1 MTSFKLDLNKLT
13 VTDKGTVY
21 ICVCSTLAIHL
32 AIAVGADAVSIL
44 SEMVSQCNVRERFNT
59 DEETWP
65 PNQPKNFMPL
75 LLIHHQGQHTMKQP
89 TAVAQLIQTGDIDE
103 ITSLASNLS
112 VPKHHSK
119 LDSHEPLQEILDSST
134 VTKELAEI
142 LAPLQQS
149 KDPQFILIE
158 GAPGIGKSILLKELA
173 YRWGNKQLLKTFKL
187 VLLISLRNPTVQQVA
202 SVSDLLQHFCMG
214 NRRAVE
220 IAAACHDYLSENGGK
235 DIMFL
240 FDGFDEYP
248 EKLQENSLIADI
260 LKRKILP
267 YCALVV
273 SSRPHA
279 TVHLRERST
288 VRVDILGFTEVE
300 QNQFIQQALKEQ
312 PQSIKELTQY
322 LEDHFTIRSLCVVP
336 FNMVVLLFL
345 YKQRTSLPNNSLPDN
360 STQLY
365 NHFICLTICR
375 HLAKY
380 GHPLDNTI
388 TDLTSLPD
396 PCSKIIQQLSEFSLE
411 ALNNNK
417 LVFTFDEIKVACPDI
432 VAIPGA
438 INGFG
443 LLQAVQHFGLTGKT
457 MTFNFLHFTIQEF
470 LAAHRLAGLSPRK
483 ELKILKEKFWSDIH
497 SNMFAIYISL
507 TKGQRPTFK
516 QFIKPSLRQRLK
528 GFLTGEQLENR
539 FLEDNL
545 KCFRLFR
552 CFSEAGDNE
561 MCRSIENAKSVKGK
575 KIKIND
581 PFSSSKHY
589 IRLSPSDVEC
599 VTVFLTCSS
608 NKEWEELELWKC
620 YIQDHGV
627 HILHRGLT
635 SCDVTITTLDF
646 DNNGLT
652 ESSSSAISDITI
664 SCRVK
669 VLDIR
674 NNNTVGEDE
683 RLYSIIS
690 DPSSLLEELNIIYTK
705 LSSSGA
711 IKLFTALS
719 EGKKLGVLDIGHNDI
734 TDEACDAIIMAMK
747 KNNSLV
753 RLYMYDNP
761 ISTECA
767 QLIVQ
772 ALQHNNTLQ
781 DLWPPSYSYDVN
793 ERIRLSAEEVNKMR
807 ESRNCQVK
815 LKIHW

>member
-1 MTSFKLDLNKLT
+1 MCAPHYL
-13 VTDKGTVY
+13 
-21 ICVCSTLAIHL
+21 HL
-32 AIAVGADAVSIL
+32 AISVGADAVSIL
-44 SEMVSQCNVRERFNT
+44 SEMVSQSNVRERFNT

-65 PNQPKNFMPL
+65 PDQPKNFTPL
-75 LLIHHQGQHTMKQP
+75 LLIHHQGQHTMKQA
-89 TAVAQLIQTGDIDE
+89 TAVAQLIQTGDVDE
-103 ITSLASNLS
+103 ITSLGSNRS
-112 VPKHHSK
+112 VSRHHPK
-119 LDSHEPLQEILDSST
+119 LDSHEPLQEVLDSST

-142 LAPLQQS
+142 LAPLEQS

-187 VLLISLRNPTVQQVA
+187 VLLISLRNPTVQQA
-202 SVSDLLQHFCMG
+202 TLIKDLLQLFC
-214 NRRAVE
+214 NRGDTRATQ
-220 IAAACHDYLSENGGK
+220 IATTCSDYLVQNGGK
-235 DIMFL
+235 DLAFL

-248 EKLQENSLIADI
+248 DDLRNNSLIADI
-260 LKRKILP
+260 LKRKVLP

-288 VRVDILGFTEVE
+288 VRVDILGFTEAE
-300 QNQFIQQALKEQ
+300 RNQFIQQALKEQ

-322 LEDHFTIRSLCVVP
+322 LEDFTISSLCVVP

-345 YKQRTSLPNNSLPDN
+345 YKQRTSLPNNSLPNN

-388 TDLTSLPD
+388 TDLTNLPD
-396 PCSKIIQQLSEFSLE
+396 PCSKIIQQLSKFSLK

-432 VAIPGA
+432 AAIPGA

-443 LLQAVQHFGLTGKT
+443 LLRAVQHFGLTGKT
-457 MTFNFLHFTIQEF
+457 MTFHFLHFTIQEF
-470 LAAHRLAGLSPRK
+470 LAAHHVAGLSPRE

-507 TKGQRPTFK
+507 TKGQRPSFK
-516 QFIKPSLRQRLK
+516 QFIKPSWGQWIRGL
-528 GFLTGEQLENR
+528 LTGEQVENR
-539 FLEDNL
+539 FLEDKV

-552 CFSEAGDNE
+552 CFLEAGDKE
-561 MCRSIENAKSVKGK
+561 MCRSIESTKSLNFNTKT
-575 KIKIND
+575 INL
-581 PFSSSKHY
+581 FY
-589 IRLSPSDVEC
+589 NTLSPSDVEC

-608 NKEWEELELWKC
+608 NKKWEKLDLQQC

-627 HILHRGLT
+627 QILYRGLT
-635 SCDVTITTLDF
+635 SCDVTVRVLDL
-646 DNNGLT
+646 NSNGLT

-669 VLDIR
+669 VLNISY
-674 NNNTVGEDE
+674 NTIGEDE

-690 DPSSLLEELNIIYTK
+690 DPSSMLEKLYMNSTK
-705 LSSSGA
+705 LSSSRA

-719 EGKKLGVLDIGHNDI
+719 EGKKLRVLYIADNDI
-734 TDEACDAIIMAMK
+734 TDEGCDAIIMAMK
-747 KNNSLV
+747 KNSLV
-753 RLYMYDNP
+753 TLHMHGNP
-761 ISTECA
+761 ISGEYA

-772 ALQHNNTLQ
+772 ALQHNNTLRY
-781 DLWPPSYSYDVN
+781 LYLPRYSYDV
-793 ERIRLSAEEVNKMR
+793 EVRIRLSAEEVNEKR
-807 ESRNCQVK
+807 RSRCQVN
-815 LKIHW
+815 LKIIFFYW

>member
-1 MTSFKLDLNKLT
+1 MTSCKLDLDKLT
-13 VTDKGTVY
+13 VNDKGR
-21 ICVCSTLAIHL
+21 IHVCTPHYLHL
-32 AIAVGADAVSIL
+32 AIPVSADAVSIL

-59 DEETWP
+59 EEESWP
-65 PNQPKNFMPL
+65 PDQPKNFTPL
-75 LLIHHQGQHTMKQP
+75 VLIHHQGQHTMKQA
-89 TAVAQLIQTGDIDE
+89 TAVAQLIQTGDVDE
-103 ITSLASNLS
+103 ITSLASNRS
-112 VPKHHSK
+112 VPKHHPK
-119 LDSHEPLQEILDSST
+119 LDSHEPLQEVLDSST

-142 LAPLQQS
+142 LAPLEQS

-187 VLLISLRNPTVQQVA
+187 VLLVPLRNPTVQQVA

-220 IAAACHDYLSENGGK
+220 IAAACHDHLSENGGK
-235 DIMFL
+235 DLAFL

-248 EKLQENSLIADI
+248 ENLRKNSLIADI
-260 LKRKILP
+260 LSRKVLP

-279 TVHLRERST
+279 TVHLRERASMT
-288 VRVDILGFTEVE
+288 VDILGFTEVE
-300 QNQFIQQALKEQ
+300 RKQFIEQALKEQ

-322 LEDHFTIRSLCVVP
+322 LEDHFTISSLCVVP
-336 FNMVVLLFL
+336 FNMVILLFL
-345 YKQRTSLPNNSLPDN
+345 YKQRSSLPNNSLPNN

-388 TDLTSLPD
+388 TDLTNLPD
-396 PCSKIIQQLSEFSLE
+396 PCSKIIQRLSKFSLK

-417 LVFTFDEIKVACPDI
+417 LVFTFDEIKAACPDI
-432 VAIPGA
+432 VTIPGA

-470 LAAHRLAGLSPRK
+470 LAAHHVASLSPSK

-497 SNMFAIYISL
+497 SNMFAIYISI
-507 TKGQRPTFK
+507 TKGQHPSFK
-516 QFIKPSLRQRLK
+516 QFVKPSLGRRLK
-528 GFLTGEQLENR
+528 GFLTGEQVENR
-539 FLEDNL
+539 FLGDKV

-552 CFSEAGDNE
+552 CFFEAGDKE
-561 MCRSIENAKSVKGK
+561 MCTTIENAESLNLNS
-575 KIKIND
+575 KIIDLSDNT
-581 PFSSSKHY
+581 
-589 IRLSPSDVEC
+589 LSPSDVEC
-599 VTVFLTCSS
+599 VTVFLTYSS
-608 NKEWEELELWKC
+608 HKEWWMLDLYKC
-620 YIQDHGV
+620 YIQDHGL

-635 SCDVTITTLDF
+635 SCDVTITSLWLNF
-646 DNNGLT
+646 NGLT

-669 VLDIR
+669 KLIINHNDI
-674 NNNTVGEDE
+674 VGEDE
-683 RLYSIIS
+683 RLYSIIC
-690 DPSSLLEELNIIYTK
+690 DPSSMLEELYMHMGRTK

-719 EGKKLGVLDIGHNDI
+719 EGKKLKILDIAFSKI

-753 RLYMYDNP
+753 ELKMYSNP
-761 ISTECA
+761 ISEECA

-781 DLWPPSYSYDVN
+781 LLWLPDYSDVKK
-793 ERIRLSAEEVNKMR
+793 RIRLSAEEVNKKR
-807 ESRNCQVK
+807 ESRNCQVM
-815 LKIHW
+815 LEIIFL

>member
-1 MTSFKLDLNKLT
+1 MCAPHYL
-13 VTDKGTVY
+13 
-21 ICVCSTLAIHL
+21 HL
-32 AIAVGADAVSIL
+32 AIPVGADAVSIL
-44 SEMVSQCNVRERFNT
+44 SETVSQSNVRERFNA

-65 PNQPKNFMPL
+65 PDQPKNFTPL
-75 LLIHHQGQHTMKQP
+75 VLIHHQGQYTMKQA
-89 TAVAQLIQTGDIDE
+89 TAVAQLIQTGDVDE
-103 ITSLASNLS
+103 ITSLASNRS
-112 VPKHHSK
+112 VPKHHPK
-119 LDSHEPLQEILDSST
+119 LDSHEPLQEVLDSST

-142 LAPLQQS
+142 LAPLEQS

-187 VLLISLRNPTVQQVA
+187 VLLISLRNPTVQQA
-202 SVSDLLQHFCMG
+202 TLIKDLLQLFC
-214 NRRAVE
+214 NRGDTRATQ
-220 IAAACHDYLSENGGK
+220 IATTCSDYLVQNGGR
-235 DIMFL
+235 DLAFL

-248 EKLQENSLIADI
+248 DNLRENSLIADI
-260 LKRKILP
+260 LKRKVLP

-279 TVHLRERST
+279 TVHLRERAT

-300 QNQFIQQALKEQ
+300 RNQFIQQALKER

-322 LEDHFTIRSLCVVP
+322 LEDHFTISSLCVVP

-345 YKQRTSLPNNSLPDN
+345 YKQRTSLPNNSLPNN

-388 TDLTSLPD
+388 TDLTNLPD
-396 PCSKIIQQLSEFSLE
+396 PCSKIIQQLSKFSLE

-432 VAIPGA
+432 AAIPGA

-470 LAAHRLAGLSPRK
+470 LAAHRIASLSPSN

-507 TKGQRPTFK
+507 TKGQRPSFK
-516 QFIKPSLRQRLK
+516 QFIKPSLLQRLK
-528 GFLTGEQLENR
+528 GFLTGEQVQNQ
-539 FLEDNL
+539 FLEDKL

-552 CFSEAGDNE
+552 CFLEAGDKE
-561 MCRSIENAKSVKGK
+561 MCRSIENTKSL
-575 KIKIND
+575 N
-581 PFSSSKHY
+581 FNSKT
-589 IRLSPSDVEC
+589 IDLSCNTLSPSDVEC

-608 NKEWEELELWKC
+608 HKEWEMLKLLKC

-635 SCDVTITTLDF
+635 SYDVTITALVLES
-646 DNNGLT
+646 NGLT
-652 ESSSSAISDITI
+652 ESSSFAISDITI

-674 NNNTVGEDE
+674 YNNTVGEDE

-690 DPSSLLEELNIIYTK
+690 DPSSKLEQLHMRYTK

-711 IKLFTALS
+711 INLFTVLS
-719 EGKKLGVLDIGHNDI
+719 EGNKLRILDISYNNI
-734 TDEACDAIIMAMK
+734 TDEAYDAIIMAMK
-747 KNNSLV
+747 NNNSLV
-753 RLYMYDNP
+753 TLYMCGNP
-761 ISTECA
+761 ISGECA

-781 DLWPPSYSYDVN
+781 LLCLPRYSDDVQK
-793 ERIRLSAEEVNKMR
+793 RIRLSAEVNKKR
-807 ESRNCQVK
+807 KSCKVNLE
-815 LKIHW
+815 IYYW

>member
-1 MTSFKLDLNKLT
+1 
-13 VTDKGTVY
+13 
-21 ICVCSTLAIHL
+21 
-32 AIAVGADAVSIL
+32 
-44 SEMVSQCNVRERFNT
+44 MVSQSNVRERFNA

-65 PNQPKNFMPL
+65 PDQPKNFTPL
-75 LLIHHQGQHTMKQP
+75 TLIHHQGQHTTKQA

-103 ITSLASNLS
+103 ITSLASNRS
-112 VPKHHSK
+112 VPKHHHK
-119 LDSHEPLQEILDSST
+119 PEPLQEVLDSST

-142 LAPLQQS
+142 LAPLES

-173 YRWGNKQLLKTFKL
+173 CRWGNKQLLKTFKL
-187 VLLISLRNPTVQQVA
+187 LLLVSLRNPTVQQVA

-235 DIMFL
+235 NLVFL

-248 EKLQENSLIADI
+248 ERLRENSLIADI
-260 LKRKILP
+260 LKRKVLP
-267 YCALVV
+267 RCALVV

-279 TVHLRERST
+279 TVHLREQAT

-300 QNQFIQQALKEQ
+300 RNQFIQQALKEQ

-322 LEDHFTIRSLCVVP
+322 LEDHFTISSLCAVP
-336 FNMVVLLFL
+336 FNMVVLLYL
-345 YKQRTSLPNNSLPDN
+345 YKQRTSLPDNSLPNN

-380 GHPLDNTI
+380 GHPLDNRI
-388 TDLTSLPD
+388 TDLTNLPD
-396 PCSKIIQQLSEFSLE
+396 PCSKIIQQFSKFSLE

-417 LVFTFDEIKVACPDI
+417 LVFTFDDIKVACPDI
-432 VAIPGA
+432 ATIPGA

-470 LAAHRLAGLSPRK
+470 LAARHVASLSPRK
-483 ELKILKEKFWSDIH
+483 ELKILKEKFWSDTH

-507 TKGQRPTFK
+507 TKGQRPSFK
-516 QFIKPSLRQRLK
+516 QFIKPSLGQRLK
-528 GFLTGEQLENR
+528 GFLIDAEQVRNR
-539 FLEDNL
+539 FLEDQV

-552 CFSEAGDNE
+552 CFLEAGDKE
-561 MCRSIENAKSVKGK
+561 MCRSIENTKSLNFNNKT
-575 KIKIND
+575 INLSNNTL
-581 PFSSSKHY
+581 SS
-589 IRLSPSDVEC
+589 SDVES

-608 NKEWEELELWKC
+608 HKEWKELDLWRC
-620 YIQDHGV
+620 YIRDHGV
-627 HILHRGLT
+627 HILQRGLT
-635 SCDVTITTLDF
+635 SCDVTITTLRLWY
-646 DNNGLT
+646 NGLT

-669 VLDIR
+669 ILNINR
-674 NNNTVGEDE
+674 NNTIGEDK

-690 DPSSLLEELNIIYTK
+690 DPSSMVEELYMNSTK
-705 LSSSGA
+705 LSSSRA

-719 EGKKLGVLDIGHNDI
+719 EDKKLRVLHIANNDI
-734 TDEACDAIIMAMK
+734 TDEARDAIIMAMK

-753 RLYMYDNP
+753 ELDMYGNP
-761 ISTECA
+761 ISGECA
-767 QLIVQ
+767 QIIVQ
-772 ALQHNNTLQ
+772 VLQHNNTLQ
-781 DLWPPSYSYDVN
+781 RLWLPRYSDDVK
-793 ERIRLSAEEVNKMR
+793 EMIRLSTEEVNKKR
-807 ESRNCQVK
+807 RSRNCQVK
-815 LKIHW
+815 LEILFY

>member
-1 MTSFKLDLNKLT
+1 
-13 VTDKGTVY
+13 
-21 ICVCSTLAIHL
+21 
-32 AIAVGADAVSIL
+32 
-44 SEMVSQCNVRERFNT
+44 MVSQCNVRERFDT
-59 DEETWP
+59 DEKTWP
-65 PNQPKNFMPL
+65 PDQPKNFTPL
-75 LLIHHQGQHTMKQP
+75 VLIHHQGQHSMKQA
-89 TAVAQLIQTGDIDE
+89 TAVAQVIQTGDIDD
-103 ITSLASNLS
+103 ITSLASNRS
-112 VPKHHSK
+112 VPKHHPK
-119 LDSHEPLQEILDSST
+119 LDSHKPLQEVLDSST

-142 LAPLQQS
+142 SAPLEQS

-187 VLLISLRNPTVQQVA
+187 VLLVSLRNPTVQQVV

-220 IAAACHDYLSENGGK
+220 IAAACHDHLSDNGGK
-235 DIMFL
+235 ALVFL

-248 EKLQENSLIADI
+248 EKLRENSLIADI
-260 LKRKILP
+260 LKRKVLP

-279 TVHLRERST
+279 TVHLRERAT

-300 QNQFIQQALKEQ
+300 RNQFIQQALKEQ

-322 LEDHFTIRSLCVVP
+322 LEDHFTISSLCTVP

-345 YKQRTSLPNNSLPDN
+345 YKQRTSLPNNSLPKN

-365 NHFICLTICR
+365 NYFICLTICR

-388 TDLTSLPD
+388 TDLTNLPD
-396 PCSKIIQQLSEFSLE
+396 PCSKIIQQLSKYSLK

-417 LVFTFDEIKVACPDI
+417 LVFTFDEIKAACPDI
-432 VAIPGA
+432 AAIPGA

-470 LAAHRLAGLSPRK
+470 LAAHHVASLSPSK
-483 ELKILKEKFWSDIH
+483 ELKILKEKFWSDVH

-507 TKGQRPTFK
+507 TKGQRPSFK
-516 QFIKPSLRQRLK
+516 QFIKPSLGQRLK
-528 GFLTGEQLENR
+528 GFLTGEQVENR
-539 FLEDNL
+539 FLEDKL
-545 KCFRLFR
+545 KCFRLFH
-552 CFSEAGDNE
+552 CFFEAGDKE
-561 MCRSIENAKSVKGK
+561 MCRSIENAKSLNCNS
-575 KIKIND
+575 KIVNL
-581 PFSSSKHY
+581 SNNT
-589 IRLSPSDVEC
+589 LSPSDVEC

-608 NKEWEELELWKC
+608 HKEWKKFNLYKC

-635 SCDVTITTLDF
+635 SCDVTIASLDL

-669 VLDIR
+669 ILDIR

-690 DPSSLLEELNIIYTK
+690 DPSSMLEELYMHYTK
-705 LSSSGA
+705 LSSSAA

-719 EGKKLGVLDIGHNDI
+719 EGKKLRILYISNNKI

-747 KNNSLV
+747 KNTSLV
-753 RLYMYDNP
+753 ELYMRNNP
-761 ISTECA
+761 ISRECA

-781 DLWPPSYSYDVN
+781 LLRLPSYSDDIVK
-793 ERIRLSAEEVNKMR
+793 RIRLSAEEVNKKR

-815 LKIHW
+815 LYINW

>member
-1 MTSFKLDLNKLT
+1 MCAPHYL
-13 VTDKGTVY
+13 
-21 ICVCSTLAIHL
+21 HL
-32 AIAVGADAVSIL
+32 ATLVGADAVSIL
-44 SEMVSQCNVRERFNT
+44 SEMVSQSNVRERFNA

-65 PNQPKNFMPL
+65 PDQPKNFTPL
-75 LLIHHQGQHTMKQP
+75 VLIHHRGQHTMKQA
-89 TAVAQLIQTGDIDE
+89 TAVAQLIQTGDVDE
-103 ITSLASNLS
+103 ITSLASNRS
-112 VPKHHSK
+112 VPKHHPK
-119 LDSHEPLQEILDSST
+119 LDSREPLQEVLDSST

-142 LAPLQQS
+142 LAPLEQS

-187 VLLISLRNPTVQQVA
+187 VLLISLRNPTVQQA
-202 SVSDLLQHFCMG
+202 TLIKDLLQLFC
-214 NRRAVE
+214 NRGDTRATQ
-220 IAAACHDYLSENGGK
+220 IATTCSDYLVQNGGR
-235 DIMFL
+235 DLAFL

-248 EKLQENSLIADI
+248 DNLRENSLIADI
-260 LKRKILP
+260 LKRKVLP

-300 QNQFIQQALKEQ
+300 RNQFIEQALKEQ

-322 LEDHFTIRSLCVVP
+322 LEDHFTISSLCAVP

-345 YKQRTSLPNNSLPDN
+345 YKQRASLPNNSLPNN

-388 TDLTSLPD
+388 TDLTNLPD
-396 PCSKIIQQLSEFSLE
+396 PCSKIIQQLSKFSLE

-417 LVFTFDEIKVACPDI
+417 LVFTFDEIKAACPDI
-432 VAIPGA
+432 AAIPGA

-457 MTFNFLHFTIQEF
+457 ITFNFLHFTIQEF
-470 LAAHRLAGLSPRK
+470 LAAHHVAGLSPRK
-483 ELKILKEKFWSDIH
+483 EFKILKEKFWSDIH

-507 TKGQRPTFK
+507 TKGQQPSFK

-528 GFLTGEQLENR
+528 GFLTGEQVENR
-539 FLEDNL
+539 FLEDQV
-545 KCFRLFR
+545 KCFRLFH
-552 CFSEAGDNE
+552 CFLEAGDKE
-561 MCRSIENAKSVKGK
+561 MCRSIENAKSVN
-575 KIKIND
+575 INNKTID
-581 PFSSSKHY
+581 LCFNT
-589 IRLSPSDVEC
+589 LLPSDVEC

-608 NKEWEELELWKC
+608 HKEWEKLDLYWC

-627 HILHRGLT
+627 HILHRSLT
-635 SCDVTITTLDF
+635 SCDVTIRALKLQY
-646 DNNGLT
+646 NGLT

-669 VLDIR
+669 LLDI
-674 NNNTVGEDE
+674 NGNHTVGEDE

-690 DPSSLLEELNIIYTK
+690 NPSSMLEELYMRSTK
-705 LSSSGA
+705 LSSSEA
-711 IKLFTALS
+711 IELFTALS
-719 EGKKLGVLDIGHNDI
+719 EGKKLRVLCITRNDI

-753 RLYMYDNP
+753 ELYMYDNS
-761 ISTECA
+761 ISGECA

-772 ALQHNNTLQ
+772 ALRHNNTLQ
-781 DLWPPSYSYDVN
+781 RLWLPRYSDDVK
-793 ERIRLSAEEVNKMR
+793 ERIRLSAEEVNKKR
-807 ESRNCQVK
+807 ESRNCQVN
-815 LKIHW
+815 LNITFWYC

>member
-1 MTSFKLDLNKLT
+1 MCAPHYL
-13 VTDKGTVY
+13 
-21 ICVCSTLAIHL
+21 HL
-32 AIAVGADAVSIL
+32 ATPVGADAVSIL
-44 SEMVSQCNVRERFNT
+44 SEMVSQSNVQERFNA

-65 PNQPKNFMPL
+65 PDQPKNFTPL

-89 TAVAQLIQTGDIDE
+89 TAVAQLIQTGDVDE
-103 ITSLASNLS
+103 IASLASNRS
-112 VPKHHSK
+112 VPKHHPK
-119 LDSHEPLQEILDSST
+119 PDSREPLQEVLDSST

-142 LAPLQQS
+142 LAPLEQS

-187 VLLISLRNPTVQQVA
+187 VLLISLRNPTVQQA
-202 SVSDLLQHFCMG
+202 TLIKDLLQLFC
-214 NRRAVE
+214 NREDTRATQ
-220 IAAACHDYLSENGGK
+220 IATTCSDYLVQNGGK
-235 DIMFL
+235 DLAFL

-248 EKLQENSLIADI
+248 EALRENSLIADI
-260 LKRKILP
+260 LKRKVLP

-300 QNQFIQQALKEQ
+300 RNQFIEQALKEQ

-322 LEDHFTIRSLCVVP
+322 LEDHFTISSLCVVP

-345 YKQRTSLPNNSLPDN
+345 YKQRTSLPNNSLPNN

-388 TDLTSLPD
+388 TDLTNLPD
-396 PCSKIIQQLSEFSLE
+396 PCSKIIQQLSKFSLE

-432 VAIPGA
+432 AAIPGA

-457 MTFNFLHFTIQEF
+457 MTFNFLHFSIQEF
-470 LAAHRLAGLSPRK
+470 LAAHHVAGLSPRK
-483 ELKILKEKFWSDIH
+483 ELKILKEKFWGDIH

-507 TKGQRPTFK
+507 TNGQRPSFK
-516 QFIKPSLRQRLK
+516 QFIKPPLGQRLK

-539 FLEDNL
+539 FLKDQV

-552 CFSEAGDNE
+552 CFLEAGDKE
-561 MCRSIENAKSVKGK
+561 MCRSIENTKSLN
-575 KIKIND
+575 IN
-581 PFSSSKHY
+581 SKT
-589 IRLSPSDVEC
+589 IDLSNNTLSPSDVEC

-608 NKEWEELELWKC
+608 NKEWEKLDLCRC

-627 HILHRGLT
+627 HILHHRLT
-635 SCDVTITTLDF
+635 SCDVTITTLRLWY
-646 DNNGLT
+646 NALT
-652 ESSSSAISDITI
+652 ESSSSAISDITV

-669 VLDIR
+669 VLNI
-674 NNNTVGEDE
+674 NGNKIVGEDE

-690 DPSSLLEELNIIYTK
+690 DPSSLLEKLYMWHTK

-719 EGKKLGVLDIGHNDI
+719 KGKKLRILNITGNDI

-747 KNNSLV
+747 KNDSLF
-753 RLYMYDNP
+753 RLDMDDNP
-761 ISTECA
+761 ISGECA
-767 QLIVQ
+767 RLVVQ

-781 DLWPPSYSYDVN
+781 ELCLPRYSDDV
-793 ERIRLSAEEVNKMR
+793 EKRIRLSAEEVNKKR

-815 LKIHW
+815 LGITFW

>member
-1 MTSFKLDLNKLT
+1 M
-13 VTDKGTVY
+13 
-21 ICVCSTLAIHL
+21 
-32 AIAVGADAVSIL
+32 SIL
-44 SEMVSQCNVRERFNT
+44 SEMASQCNVRERFNT
-59 DEETWP
+59 EEETWP
-65 PNQPKNFMPL
+65 PDQPKNFTPL
-75 LLIHHQGQHTMKQP
+75 LLIHHQGQHTMKQA
-89 TAVAQLIQTGDIDE
+89 TAVAQLIQTGDVDE
-103 ITSLASNLS
+103 ITSNRS
-112 VPKHHSK
+112 VPKHHPK
-119 LDSHEPLQEILDSST
+119 LDSHEPLQEVLDSST
-134 VTKELAEI
+134 VTKKLAEI
-142 LAPLQQS
+142 LAPLEQS

-187 VLLISLRNPTVQQVA
+187 VLLVPLHNPTVQQA
-202 SVSDLLQHFCMG
+202 TLIKDLLQLFC
-214 NRRAVE
+214 NRGDTRAAQ
-220 IAAACHDYLSENGGK
+220 IATTCSDYLVQNGGK
-235 DIMFL
+235 DLAFL

-248 EKLQENSLIADI
+248 EDLRENGLIAEI
-260 LKRKILP
+260 LKRKVLP
-267 YCALVV
+267 YCALIV

-279 TVHLRERST
+279 TVHLRKRAT
-288 VRVDILGFTEVE
+288 MTVDILGFTEVE
-300 QNQFIQQALKEQ
+300 RNQFIEQALKEQ

-322 LEDHFTIRSLCVVP
+322 LEDHFTISSLCVVP

-345 YKQRTSLPNNSLPDN
+345 YKQRSSLPNNSLPNN

-388 TDLTSLPD
+388 TDLTNLPD
-396 PCSKIIQQLSEFSLE
+396 PYNKIIQQLSKFSLE

-417 LVFTFDEIKVACPDI
+417 LVFTFHEIKAACPDI
-432 VAIPGA
+432 ATIQGA

-470 LAAHRLAGLSPRK
+470 LAAHHVASLSPSK

-507 TKGQRPTFK
+507 TKGQHPSFK
-516 QFIKPSLRQRLK
+516 QFVKPSLGRQLK
-528 GFLTGEQLENR
+528 GFLTGEQVEIR
-539 FLEDNL
+539 FLEDKV

-552 CFSEAGDNE
+552 CFFEAGDKE
-561 MCRSIENAKSVKGK
+561 MCRTIENAESLNLNSKT
-575 KIKIND
+575 IKLSDNT
-581 PFSSSKHY
+581 
-589 IRLSPSDVEC
+589 LSPSDVEC

-608 NKEWEELELWKC
+608 HKEWKELDLWRC
-620 YIQDHGV
+620 YIQDHGL

-635 SCDVTITTLDF
+635 SYDVTITTLRLWH
-646 DNNGLT
+646 NGLT

-669 VLDIR
+669 ILNI
-674 NNNTVGEDE
+674 NGNHTVGEDE
-683 RLYSIIS
+683 RLYSTICN
-690 DPSSLLEELNIIYTK
+690 PSSMLEELYMCGTK

-719 EGKKLGVLDIGHNDI
+719 EGKKLRILDIANNDI
-734 TDEACDAIIMAMK
+734 THEACDAIIMAMK

-753 RLYMYDNP
+753 VLNMYSNP
-761 ISTECA
+761 ISGECA

-781 DLWPPSYSYDVN
+781 ELWLPNYSYDVE
-793 ERIRLSAEEVNKMR
+793 ERIRLSAEEVNKKR
-807 ESRNCQVK
+807 ESHNSQVM
-815 LKIHW
+815 LEIVFW